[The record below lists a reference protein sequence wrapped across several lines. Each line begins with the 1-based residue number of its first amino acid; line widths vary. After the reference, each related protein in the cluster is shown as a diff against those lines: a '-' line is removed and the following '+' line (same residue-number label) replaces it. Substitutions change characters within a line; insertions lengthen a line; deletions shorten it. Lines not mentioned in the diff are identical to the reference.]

1 MARCPR
7 VKVDGEEAWYHLWN
21 SANGPKRAF
30 PLQDDLV
37 RAEFIRLLKFYAG
50 IYFCGVAAFQVM
62 GSHFHLVL
70 RFDKPKPLS
79 RGQLKERAV
88 ALYGKKR
95 RKWVEAWSE
104 ESWET
109 FEKRL
114 FNVSEFMRNLEE
126 VFTRWYNPTHGC
138 KGHFWSDRFKSTV
151 LGGPQAV
158 LDAVLY
164 VELNGV
170 RAGLVECPE
179 AYKGGSL
186 YLREADRDGW
196 LMPLRAFMHEQGT
209 KKERY
214 AHFKELC
221 YYRGTVMSK
230 PGQKTIRPEIIEREK
245 ARGFTQR
252 GVFLK
257 KLRCIT
263 DGVVF
268 GAEAEVLTFLAKLR
282 LKGEKWAL
290 RRKEAAKH
298 LDGAFY
304 TLRKQRDNY
313 VPT

>member
-1 MARCPR
+1 MPR
-7 VKVDGEEAWYHLWN
+7 LPRLKVEDQDGWYHLWN
-21 SANGPKRAF
+21 CANGQKRAF
-30 PLQDDLV
+30 PLQDDVV
-37 RAEFIRLLKFYAG
+37 RAEFIRILKFYAR

-70 RFDKPKPLS
+70 RFDKPRPLS
-79 RGQLKERAV
+79 RGQLKERAF

-104 ESWET
+104 ESWAT

-114 FNVSEFMRNLEE
+114 FNVSEFMRNIEE
-126 VFTRWYNPTHGC
+126 VFTRWYNPIHGC
-138 KGHFWSDRFKSTV
+138 KGHFWADRFKSTV

-170 RAGLVECPE
+170 RAGLAECPE
-179 AYKGGSL
+179 AYRGGSL
-186 YLREADRDGW
+186 YLREADRDKW
-196 LMPLRAFMHEQGT
+196 LMPLREILHEPGT
-209 KKERY
+209 KKELY
-214 AHFKELC
+214 ACFKERC
-221 YYRGTVMSK
+221 YYMGTIITK
-230 PGQKTIRPEIIEREK
+230 PGQKPIRPEIIEREK
-245 ARGFTQR
+245 ARGFEQR

-263 DGVVF
+263 DGLVF

-282 LKGEKWAL
+282 LKGQKWAL
-290 RRKEAAKH
+290 RRKAAARH

-304 TLRKQRDNY
+304 TLREQRGNY